1 MLRCLAWVPVRSPL
15 HLCVTP
21 QPEALLSNSCWEA
34 KSEGT
39 ALCIG
44 EDFHDYTEGAGDG
57 AQGKAE
63 TSRTYLPR
71 VREQFSTDRT
81 ARSPGSCLESLPY
94 NQNS

>member
-1 MLRCLAWVPVRSPL
+1 MSSLGSSQVTTVDLCSL

-21 QPEALLSNSCWEA
+21 QAEALHSNSCWEA
-34 KSEGT
+34 RSEGT

-71 VREQFSTDRT
+71 VREQFSTYIGQ
-81 ARSPGSCLESLPY
+81 PGLQDPA
-94 NQNS
+94 